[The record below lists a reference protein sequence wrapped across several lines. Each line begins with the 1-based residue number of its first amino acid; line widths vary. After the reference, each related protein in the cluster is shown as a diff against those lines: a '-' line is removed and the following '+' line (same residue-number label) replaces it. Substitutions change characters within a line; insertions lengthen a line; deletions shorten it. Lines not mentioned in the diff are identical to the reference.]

1 MNLTKG
7 SFNLNKKGS
16 NLSSKANF
24 NKDVFRQRK
33 KTTDI
38 NGSVKGSMFA
48 KDGLYN
54 QMVQ

>member
-7 SFNLNKKGS
+7 SFNLSKRGS
-16 NLSSKANF
+16 GLNSNSNF
-24 NKDVFRQRK
+24 NQDVFRSRK